1 LCERSLYSTFRNKPL
16 NRKKEAMKSTLHSFI
31 KVLIPQESVAR
42 DQLEDGI
49 ILEILSMFEKK
60 RRGKGKIP
68 STEIARTIQYLY
80 YQASG
85 KDNLIRPPELNRLAK
100 LLINSWNT
108 STAFKFIAG
117 PKRGRRPKSSV

>member
-1 LCERSLYSTFRNKPL
+1 
-16 NRKKEAMKSTLHSFI
+16 MKSTLHSFI